1 MLREHQESVQK
12 WKEKV
17 EQQEEEDR
25 VRREKRRQELMT
37 MEDKYNDLPPW
48 PKVGMMRMVV
58 MVYGMDV
65 VCAHTHAH
73 TRACALTNT
82 HT

>member
-1 MLREHQESVQK
+1 MVEQEMMLREHQESVQK

-48 PKVGMMRMVV
+48 PKVGMVGCSGGV
-58 MVYGMDV
+58 WHG
-65 VCAHTHAH
+65 
-73 TRACALTNT
+73 
-82 HT
+82 